1 MPSPSAWKWLLRKE
15 WRELMTSRSFWVM
28 LVIMGPLVG
37 VSFIS
42 AVRSYAEAS
51 GQGGTTAGL
60 ADALF
65 PLDGV
70 VAPTFSAY
78 EIAASFLLPFV
89 AIRAVAGDRVSGA
102 LKLEL
107 QQGMTPLSMIGA
119 KALVLGAGWVLAGIP
134 ILLAGILWIA
144 YGGSLYVPEVG
155 SLVAGHLLNAGL
167 VIALA
172 AAAAALSEH
181 PSTAAILVLA
191 FTVGTWV
198 LSFVA
203 AFQGG
208 IWEQIANYA
217 PSEMLQTFRRGLVR
231 LDLILAILALI
242 AAALLLAAVWL
253 RLGVPVRRRT
263 TESVAIIGIAAA
275 LCFGASFA
283 RSSWDISENE
293 RNSFPAAEAALL
305 SKITAPLRIEA
316 HLAPEDPRRFD
327 LEQQTLSKLR
337 RTMPNVTVEYV
348 SGTSTGLFEQAGAHY
363 GEIWY
368 DLAGKKAVGRA
379 ATTDGVLDAIYE
391 LAGVQRP
398 QESGAGHRGHPLAAL
413 PTGAMPLFYVVWPL
427 AVLGLGLLLQ
437 RRRLTHA

>member
-1 MPSPSAWKWLLRKE
+1 LPSLSGWRWLLKKE
-15 WRELMTSRSFWVM
+15 WRELMSSRSWWVM
-28 LVIMGPLVG
+28 LALIGPLVG

-51 GQGGTTAGL
+51 GQGGAAAGL

-89 AIRAVAGDRVSGA
+89 AIRAIAGDRTSGA

-107 QQGMTPLSMIGA
+107 QQGMMPVSMIGA
-119 KALVLGAGWVLAGIP
+119 KALVLGAGWLLAAVP
-134 ILLAGILWIA
+134 IVLAGILWVS
-144 YGGSLYVPEVG
+144 YGGSLYAPEIG
-155 SLVAGHLLNAGL
+155 SLALGHLLNAGI

-172 AAAAALSEH
+172 AAAASLAEH

-208 IWEQIANYA
+208 IWEEIAGYT
-217 PSEMLQTFRRGLVR
+217 PSEMLQAFRRGLLR
-231 LDLILAILALI
+231 LDLVLAALVLI
-242 AAALLLAAVWL
+242 AAALVLGAVWM
-253 RLGVPVRRRT
+253 RLGIPMRRKAM
-263 TESVAIIGIAAA
+263 ESVAIVSVAAA
-275 LCFGASFA
+275 LAFAASLA
-283 RSSWDISENE
+283 RSSWDVSENE
-293 RNSFPAAEAALL
+293 RNSFAEAEAAILG
-305 SKITAPLRIEA
+305 KITLPLKIEV

-327 LEQQTLSKLR
+327 LEKQTLSKLR
-337 RTMPNVTVEYV
+337 RTMRNVTVEYV
-348 SGTSTGLFEQAGAHY
+348 SGSATGLFEQASEHY

-368 DLAGKKAVGRA
+368 DLGGKRLVGRT

-391 LAGVQRP
+391 LAGVRPP
-398 QESGAGHRGHPLAAL
+398 QEGEAGHRGHPLATQ
-413 PTGAMPLFYVVWPL
+413 PTGATPVFYIVWPL
-427 AVLGLGLLLQ
+427 AVLGLGLFLQ
-437 RRRLTHA
+437 RRRLS

>member
-1 MPSPSAWKWLLRKE
+1 
-15 WRELMTSRSFWVM
+15 MTSRSFWVM
-28 LVIMGPLVG
+28 LVLMGPLVG
-37 VSFIS
+37 VSFIN

-119 KALVLGAGWVLAGIP
+119 KALVLGAGWLLAGVP
-134 ILLAGILWIA
+134 ILLAGVLWIG
-144 YGGSLYVPEVG
+144 YGGSLYAPEIG

-208 IWEQIANYA
+208 IWEQLVSYT

-231 LDLILAILALI
+231 LDLMLATLALI
-242 AAALLLAAVWL
+242 AAALVLAAVWM
-253 RLGVPVRRRT
+253 RLGVTVRRRT
-263 TESVAIIGIAAA
+263 IESVAIIGIAAA
-275 LCFGASFA
+275 LGFGASYA
-283 RSSWDISENE
+283 RPSWDISENE
-293 RNSFPAAEAALL
+293 RNSFPAVETALL
-305 SKITAPLRIEA
+305 SKITAPLKIEA

-337 RTMPNVTVEYV
+337 RTMPNVTVEFV
-348 SGTSTGLFEQAGAHY
+348 SGTSTGLFEQASAHY

-368 DLAGKKAVGRA
+368 DLAGKRAVGRA

-391 LAGVQRP
+391 LAGIQRP
-398 QESGAGHRGHPLAAL
+398 QEGGEGHRGHPLAAQ
-413 PTGAMPLFYVVWPL
+413 PAGAMPLFYIIWPL
-427 AVLGLGLLLQ
+427 AVLGLGLLFQ
-437 RRRLTHA
+437 KRRLA

>member
-1 MPSPSAWKWLLRKE
+1 
-15 WRELMTSRSFWVM
+15 MTSRSWWVM
-28 LVIMGPLVG
+28 LALTGPLVG
-37 VSFIS
+37 VSFIN

-51 GQGGTTAGL
+51 GQGGTAAGL

-89 AIRAVAGDRVSGA
+89 AIRAIAGDRTSGA

-107 QQGMTPLSMIGA
+107 QQGMPPISMIGL
-119 KALVLGAGWVLAGIP
+119 KATVLAGGWLLAGIP
-134 ILLAGILWIA
+134 IIFAGILWIS
-144 YGGSLYVPEVG
+144 YGGSLYAPEIG
-155 SLVAGHLLNAGL
+155 SLALGHLLNAAI

-172 AAAAALSEH
+172 AAAASLAEH

-198 LSFVA
+198 LGFVA

-208 IWEQIANYA
+208 IWEQIASYTPA
-217 PSEMLQTFRRGLVR
+217 EMLQAFRRGLVR
-231 LDLILAILALI
+231 LDVVL
-242 AAALLLAAVWL
+242 AAAVLIGASLILAAVWM
-253 RLGVPVRRRT
+253 RLGISTRRKGL
-263 TESVAIIGIAAA
+263 ESIGILCVATVLA
-275 LCFGASFA
+275 LAASFA
-283 RSSWDISENE
+283 RSSWDVSENK
-293 RNSFPAAEAALL
+293 RNSFDASTIATL
-305 SKITAPLRIEA
+305 SRIKAPLKIEA

-348 SGTSTGLFEQAGAHY
+348 SSTATGLFEQANEHY

-368 DLAGKKAVGRA
+368 DLGGKQVIGRA
-379 ATTDGVLDAIYE
+379 ATTDAVLDAIYE
-391 LAGVQRP
+391 LAGVERP
-398 QESGAGHRGHPLAAL
+398 EEGGVGHRGHPLAVQ
-413 PTGAMPLFYVVWPL
+413 PIGAIPLFYVVWPL
-427 AVLGLGLLLQ
+427 AVLGFGFFLQ
-437 RRRLTHA
+437 RRRLA